1 MGKIYWFINQFCKR
15 GGTEIVTNQIINF
28 LCHDYEIEVVLLD
41 NDKINYDLFTIKPDY
56 KITQLDIDKSIIRNE
71 DYFSKNVFKNI
82 ALAFKI
88 INFSLFKKKKYR
100 QLIKE
105 HTTKDDILIFC
116 SPYGMMIAPK
126 DRNNYFHVHYNSR
139 YINKSLNRVIIN
151 ALSVKP
157 KEYILL
163 TEETCKSSHLHPT
176 TFIYNPVRIKQKER
190 YEVGET
196 VHLVFMA
203 RYEKDKNPLLAL
215 HVLNELAKINKNFTC
230 DFYGKGYLKE
240 EMIEY
245 VNNNKRLSNT
255 VRINGKFNSPEE
267 ILSDKDIM
275 IMTSYSEGFGL
286 TIIESACYSIPT
298 VLFDFGAGCDEVVH
312 NGIDSIVIKKFNA
325 KEMANSLNELINN
338 KEKLIQLKKGA
349 YINSKRFSEDI
360 IKLKW
365 KEFLNEQ
372 FKQIGH

>member
-56 KITQLDIDKSIIRNE
+56 KITQLDIDKKIIRNE
-71 DYFSKNVFKNI
+71 DYFSKNIFKNI

-88 INFSLFKKKKYR
+88 INFSLFKKRKYR

-176 TFIYNPVRIKQKER
+176 TFIYNPEPK
-190 YEVGET
+190 
-196 VHLVFMA
+196 
-203 RYEKDKNPLLAL
+203 
-215 HVLNELAKINKNFTC
+215 
-230 DFYGKGYLKE
+230 FY
-240 EMIEY
+240 M
-245 VNNNKRLSNT
+245 
-255 VRINGKFNSPEE
+255 
-267 ILSDKDIM
+267 
-275 IMTSYSEGFGL
+275 
-286 TIIESACYSIPT
+286 
-298 VLFDFGAGCDEVVH
+298 
-312 NGIDSIVIKKFNA
+312 
-325 KEMANSLNELINN
+325 
-338 KEKLIQLKKGA
+338 
-349 YINSKRFSEDI
+349 
-360 IKLKW
+360 
-365 KEFLNEQ
+365 
-372 FKQIGH
+372 